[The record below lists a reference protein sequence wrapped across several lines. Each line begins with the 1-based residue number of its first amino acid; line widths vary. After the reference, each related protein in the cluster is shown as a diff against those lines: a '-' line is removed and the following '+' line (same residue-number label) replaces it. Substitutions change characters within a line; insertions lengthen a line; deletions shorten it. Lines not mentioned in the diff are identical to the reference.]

1 MTSVIE
7 QERVGKCAFFCGCR
21 RCWPAHELG
30 PIRPYHC
37 PTLLGREWPDG
48 QQDPDGICS
57 IAGEPEPLVV
67 KAREAAHR
75 TA

>member
-30 PIRPYHC
+30 PNQALPL
-37 PTLLGREWPDG
+37 PNPLGARVAGWP
-48 QQDPDGICS
+48 
-57 IAGEPEPLVV
+57 
-67 KAREAAHR
+67 ARSR
-75 TA
+75 RNL